1 MGGLRASCL
10 YCDAPCFFFFRVSTA
25 KEPAMATHGR
35 FAYILF
41 CLKLC
46 FDVMFVRF
54 PMLLLCGQ
62 ATGADFTN
70 TFRALSRIP
79 IPGAGSGEN
88 DKRDVIG
95 DIVANCVTYVVGVSL

>member
-1 MGGLRASCL
+1 
-10 YCDAPCFFFFRVSTA
+10 
-25 KEPAMATHGR
+25 MATHGP
-35 FAYILF
+35 FAYSLF
-41 CLKLC
+41 CLKLY
-46 FDVMFVRF
+46 FVVMFLRL
-54 PMLLLCGQ
+54 PILLLCGQ

-95 DIVANCVTYVVGVSL
+95 DIVANCVTYVVCVSM